1 MFPLRHFAILAAGLI
16 ALAGCAKTSPVAD
29 TAADETAIRGINP
42 QWFQAYAAG
51 DADAI
56 AALYAEDAVLSP
68 PGAPPARGR
77 AAIRDYLAGDVAAS
91 KAAGV
96 SFNPGPSPEFAVSG
110 DLGWEWNTFNVTD
123 GAGATVDTGKYVTVY
138 ARRDGN
144 WVIVRDIWNSDVA
157 PAAATPAAAPVAEAP
172 EATPPGG

>member
-1 MFPLRHFAILAAGLI
+1 MTARKYLAIVTVGLI
-16 ALAGCAKTSPVAD
+16 ALAGCAKTPAPPVAD
-29 TAADETAIRGINP
+29 VAADETAIRGINP

-77 AAIRDYLAGDVAAS
+77 AAIREYLAGDIAAA

-96 SFNPGPSPEFAVSG
+96 TFNPGPSPEFSVSG
-110 DLGWEWNTFNVTD
+110 DLGWEWNTFNITD
-123 GAGATVDTGKYVTVY
+123 SGGATVDTGKYVTVY
-138 ARRDGN
+138 GRKNGN
-144 WVIVRDIWNSDVA
+144 WAIVRDIWNSDAA
-157 PAAATPAAAPVAEAP
+157 PAAAAAQPEAP
-172 EATPPGG
+172 AS